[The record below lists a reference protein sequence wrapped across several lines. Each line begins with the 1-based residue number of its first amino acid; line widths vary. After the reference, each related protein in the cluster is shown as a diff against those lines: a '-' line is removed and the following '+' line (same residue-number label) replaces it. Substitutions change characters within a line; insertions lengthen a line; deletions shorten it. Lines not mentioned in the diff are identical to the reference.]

1 MDLLILLLSFLSPL
15 NSDSCLYKS
24 LSELML
30 AKLSMPYFSINN
42 AQNRGMLN
50 FSNSYHYESL
60 KELGNL
66 FITGKIK
73 LSNFLFDYKKSMSIS
88 DATLLKRSGKKVY
101 GTKKLKNHITKSY
114 EVLQDLLIYV
124 ERFNGLNFITDFK
137 IINHNKKHLTKPEE
151 IAREIK
157 SLSEKSIMACVKV
170 TIGL

>member
-1 MDLLILLLSFLSPL
+1 
-15 NSDSCLYKS
+15 
-24 LSELML
+24 
-30 AKLSMPYFSINN
+30 
-42 AQNRGMLN
+42 
-50 FSNSYHYESL
+50 
-60 KELGNL
+60 
-66 FITGKIK
+66 
-73 LSNFLFDYKKSMSIS
+73 MSIS